1 MKNHHQNIK
10 TNRILIYIKV
20 TVLLHR
26 THYLD
31 RSLHGFGPILAFIQL
46 WITVESICNH
56 ISFKILMHI
65 QIVEHHKDRLS
76 LIMIWS
82 KVYLLMVKEVRT
94 TRNKKTSVCSRVDVP
109 QTYLTI
115 KRGGCS
121 GRASKNQWS
130 NSCGG
135 QQIPEWHGAYVR
147 TQMWHDWE
155 D

>member
-1 MKNHHQNIK
+1 MLLHYIHLVSRLLQGFG
-10 TNRILIYIKV
+10 RILAII
-20 TVLLHR
+20 H
-26 THYLD
+26 
-31 RSLHGFGPILAFIQL
+31 L
-46 WITVESICNH
+46 WIIAECICNH
-56 ISFKILMHI
+56 ISFNIILHL
-65 QIVEHHKDRLS
+65 QIMEHHKDRLL

-82 KVYLLMVKEVRT
+82 EVYLLMVKEVRT

-135 QQIPEWHGAYVR
+135 QQGQQILEWHGAYVR

-155 D
+155 DK

>member
-1 MKNHHQNIK
+1 MLKMKNHHQNIK

-56 ISFKILMHI
+56 ISFKIFMHI

-76 LIMIWS
+76 LIVIRS
-82 KVYLLMVKEVRT
+82 EVYLLMVKEVRR
-94 TRNKKTSVCSRVDVP
+94 TRNKTISVCNRDGVP
-109 QTYLTI
+109 QTHLI
-115 KRGGCS
+115 VKKGGCS
-121 GRASKNQWS
+121 GCTSKNQWS
-130 NSCGG
+130 N
-135 QQIPEWHGAYVR
+135 R
-147 TQMWHDWE
+147 LR
-155 D
+155 